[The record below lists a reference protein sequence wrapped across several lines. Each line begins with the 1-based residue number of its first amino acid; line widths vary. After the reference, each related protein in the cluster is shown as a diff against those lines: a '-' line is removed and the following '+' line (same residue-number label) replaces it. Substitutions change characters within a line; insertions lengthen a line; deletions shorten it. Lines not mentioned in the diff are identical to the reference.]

1 MIYYFDGKP
10 MNYAELQERIDDLQT
25 EGKTYFAVGTG
36 TGSENTSLDV
46 SQDDD
51 YFTDSEKAKA
61 IFQKKIASSHVG
73 DRYVVMEVYSPEN
86 DYRAEIMEI
95 WYSEGGKK

>member
-36 TGSENTSLDV
+36 TGSENTSL
-46 SQDDD
+46 
-51 YFTDSEKAKA
+51 
-61 IFQKKIASSHVG
+61 
-73 DRYVVMEVYSPEN
+73 
-86 DYRAEIMEI
+86 
-95 WYSEGGKK
+95 